1 MRQKYQIKLETDRL
15 TLVQVFLLK
24 LQLKPINIIRFMIVY
39 NI

>member
-15 TLVQVFLLK
+15 TLVQVLLLK
-24 LQLKPINIIRFMIVY
+24 LQLKPINIIRFMKVY